1 METLREKHFS
11 IYFTLKTGILVSWKN
26 WAVVPVPLRRLH
38 AAEWKTFAHLLVPGV
53 DSSLTPRPRS
63 FWWFQFKTIQILSFS
78 EICLIFQW
86 RGLTPAISPASTAS
100 APETYMEIN
109 LVYNYD
115 IDATRNSSCC
125 CVCCHCWHCSSSS
138 SAFLISLP
146 VCPRWRLVLMSVCL
160 GRFSDTSSLP
170 DFEMDGFGANH
181 DTLHTC
187 CRFYSCLARCI
198 LISLVLM
205 WLL

>member
-1 METLREKHFS
+1 
-11 IYFTLKTGILVSWKN
+11 
-26 WAVVPVPLRRLH
+26 
-38 AAEWKTFAHLLVPGV
+38 
-53 DSSLTPRPRS
+53 
-63 FWWFQFKTIQILSFS
+63 
-78 EICLIFQW
+78 
-86 RGLTPAISPASTAS
+86 
-100 APETYMEIN
+100 MEIN

-115 IDATRNSSCC
+115 IDATRNSSCCCCCC

-198 LISLVLM
+198 LISLVLIAHSIINVWATARLFAAPPPTAEQTDVFIHEKCRQKEISAILRHM
-205 WLL
+205 KRTLSM